1 MVDFWKMKAD
11 IISIGDEL
19 LIGQTVNTNASWIAK
34 ALDDAGVEVGK
45 IITIGD
51 DVKEIRKSVKKSFK
65 KNDLVLVTGGLGPTH
80 DDITKDVLCKLFDD
94 HLVFDQ
100 QVYED
105 VCELL
110 KKFGRTVSDLNKT
123 QAMVPSKCR
132 VIRNDRGTA
141 PGMIFT
147 AGGKILVS
155 MPGVPFEMKNMVTS
169 AVIPKVL
176 EQNLTIKKMHRHI
189 KTFGIAEADL
199 SEKLKPVIEKLP
211 SSVNMAFLPSPGH
224 VKIRLSV
231 RNRDLDL
238 AVKLLSTEEKKV
250 VDIIG
255 SGVYGF
261 DDDSLEVIAGKLLTE
276 NNLTV
281 STAESC
287 TGGFLAS
294 RISSVPGASNY
305 FKGSVI
311 AYSNEVKQDL
321 LKVSQ
326 DDLEQYGAV
335 SDEVVCQMAR
345 GVRELLHT
353 DYGLATSGIA
363 GPEGGTEDKPVG
375 TIWIA
380 LANASGV
387 KSLKLRLGFNRALN
401 ISLTTDH
408 VLNFLRKELTI
419 SLD

>member
-1 MVDFWKMKAD
+1 M
-11 IISIGDEL
+11 
-19 LIGQTVNTNASWIAK
+19 
-34 ALDDAGVEVGK
+34 
-45 IITIGD
+45 
-51 DVKEIRKSVKKSFK
+51 
-65 KNDLVLVTGGLGPTH
+65 
-80 DDITKDVLCKLFDD
+80 
-94 HLVFDQ
+94 
-100 QVYED
+100 
-105 VCELL
+105 
-110 KKFGRTVSDLNKT
+110 
-123 QAMVPSKCR
+123 
-132 VIRNDRGTA
+132 
-141 PGMIFT
+141 
-147 AGGKILVS
+147 
-155 MPGVPFEMKNMVTS
+155 
-169 AVIPKVL
+169 
-176 EQNLTIKKMHRHI
+176 
-189 KTFGIAEADL
+189 
-199 SEKLKPVIEKLP
+199 
-211 SSVNMAFLPSPGH
+211 
-224 VKIRLSV
+224 
-231 RNRDLDL
+231 
-238 AVKLLSTEEKKV
+238 
-250 VDIIG
+250 
-255 SGVYGF
+255 
-261 DDDSLEVIAGKLLTE
+261 LTE